1 MKRRILGERIKEA
14 RIEKKLT
21 QKEVSGDFITRNM
34 LSQIE
39 NGLAS
44 PSIKTI
50 EYLAKKLENP
60 VAYFMDAMVDE
71 DLNHDSQIFELDN
84 LINRYLKN
92 DWDGC
97 IKGLDKIIK
106 DIDTERTLVKLR
118 EVYLLMYLCLA
129 NKGFESFHENKLKIA
144 QEHFK
149 KAIFYDNKTLYD
161 DKYLKS
167 KILMYLTRIS
177 LKFNNIEEAEN
188 YNIEYENL
196 LSLKELTVQNF
207 FIKGEIL
214 YKKEEYEKIIV
225 LTQNINNDDIKE
237 IGAYYFL
244 LGRVLYKQ
252 GDFNKA
258 IDSFIICYEKWK
270 DTDKSIVDLNK
281 YISDCY
287 SKIGNF
293 EKAYE
298 FLKKNS

>member
-1 MKRRILGERIKEA
+1 MKKNILGERVKEV
-14 RIEKKLT
+14 RLQKKMT

-50 EYLAKKLENP
+50 EYLAKKLERP

-97 IKGLDKIIK
+97 IKGLDKIIEN
-106 DIDTERTLVKLR
+106 IDTERTLVNLR
-118 EVYLLMYLCLA
+118 EVYLLMHLCLA
-129 NKGFESFHENKLKIA
+129 NKGFKLFHENKLKIA
-144 QEHFK
+144 QEHLE
-149 KAIFYDNKTLYD
+149 KAIFYDNKIPYD

-177 LKFNNIEEAEN
+177 LKFDNIDEAEN
-188 YNIEYENL
+188 YNIEYEKM
-196 LSLKELTVQNF
+196 LSLKELAVQNF

-214 YKKEEYEKIIV
+214 FKKEEYQEFIV

-237 IGAYYFL
+237 IGEYYFL

-252 GDFNKA
+252 GKFNQA

-270 DTDKSIVDLNK
+270 DTDKSIVSLNK
-281 YISDCY
+281 YISDSY
-287 SKIGNF
+287 SKIGDF